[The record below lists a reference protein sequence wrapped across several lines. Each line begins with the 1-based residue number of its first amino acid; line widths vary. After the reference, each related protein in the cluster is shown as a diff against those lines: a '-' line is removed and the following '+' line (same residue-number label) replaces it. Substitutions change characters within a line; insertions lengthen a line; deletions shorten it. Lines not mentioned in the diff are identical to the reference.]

1 MSISCA
7 LDGVSSKPQARKA
20 LVRWCAGLSG
30 DERASR
36 AQSIARRVTEY
47 LISITTQTAQQSEG
61 NQQRWLGVY
70 WPIRTEPDLRS
81 HYEQWVSLGWQLALP
96 VTPSVPGPLRFVHWQ
111 PGEPMARD
119 AMGIAAPVRRQH
131 VEPDVLI
138 IPCLGYGPDALRLGY
153 GGGYYDRTL
162 AERNHNNSSDK
173 TIISL
178 GVAYAGAYLPA
189 LEAQTHDC
197 LLTTIITDQGRQGG
211 A

>member
-70 WPIRTEPDLRS
+70 
-81 HYEQWVSLGWQLALP
+81 
-96 VTPSVPGPLRFVHWQ
+96 
-111 PGEPMARD
+111 
-119 AMGIAAPVRRQH
+119 
-131 VEPDVLI
+131 
-138 IPCLGYGPDALRLGY
+138 
-153 GGGYYDRTL
+153 
-162 AERNHNNSSDK
+162 
-173 TIISL
+173 
-178 GVAYAGAYLPA
+178 
-189 LEAQTHDC
+189 
-197 LLTTIITDQGRQGG
+197 
-211 A
+211 